1 MTNPM
6 PVLNACDLFLLTSD
20 YEGRPVVLYEAD
32 ILGIPA
38 VATDVPGAHGF
49 MEDYG
54 GYLVPASADGVYE
67 GMKAWENG
75 KVKTLSVDCEKNN
88 RTSVELFMELL
99 GGF

>member
-1 MTNPM
+1 MKNPM
-6 PVLNACDLFLLTSD
+6 PVLSACDLFLLSSD

-32 ILGIPA
+32 ILGVPS
-38 VATDVPGAHGF
+38 VAPDVPGARGF

-54 GYLVPASADGVYE
+54 GFLVPPTVEGIFD
-67 GMKAWENG
+67 GMKAWEEG
-75 KVKTLSVDCEKNN
+75 KVSTLSVDCEQNN